1 MRFIRLSVLF
11 AVLSTPTLAHSAT
24 VAETLGDASIAHD
37 SPTGTWTI
45 AAGGAVVTIEA
56 DSSHDFRIVSLTSPS
71 RQLWIRNGGPGTSIT
86 VNGSTP
92 LFGARAGGFQSET
105 VETSN
110 DGHVLRLDVSMIMRS
125 HGLRV
130 TRHIAA
136 TSGSPTFETWTTF
149 EARDPVTLANVNAFQ
164 FTLPAGTVHW
174 LNGLQG
180 DAADITHDS
189 AFTLRQQDVA
199 AGAPLLLG
207 AQGRS
212 SEQTVPWF
220 AIDGAQDEFYAGL
233 MWSGAW
239 SLSIE
244 RSNANL
250 SASFGL
256 PSMTTTLSRDA
267 ALDGPHAFFG
277 VAAGHLPE
285 ASAALR
291 SYIVNGIRSGRGFSP
306 MVTYNTWFAYGT
318 AITEDSM
325 RLEMD
330 GAAALGA
337 ELFVIDAGWYEG
349 AGAENAFDYDS
360 GLGSWQVDAARFPD
374 GLASLTAYAHSLG
387 MKFGIWVEPERV
399 NLSTVGDDGVDESW
413 LVTHDGDYGS
423 EHAALLC
430 LAGAAARQWL
440 VDRVS
445 ALVAAVQPDYLKW
458 DNNMWVN
465 CDRGGHGHASTDGNF
480 AQVTGLYQ
488 VLDTLRAQ
496 YPNLTI
502 ENVSGGGNR
511 LDFGMLRYT
520 DVAWMDDRTTPSVHV
535 RHNLEGLAAA
545 FPPAYLLS
553 FVTDHV
559 AEPLHDAPDLAL
571 YVRSRMAGALGLCFR
586 TADLSAEDGGDLGK
600 EIEIYKNVRATLS
613 VASGALLTPQAA
625 ATDGPDWDVL
635 QAASPDGDAIV
646 VYAYQG
652 DDATDTFNV
661 RLADLQP
668 DATYSVRSVDLG
680 LIGTAT
686 GADLMTAGVD
696 VVQSS
701 NTAAHILVVVAQQ

>member
-1 MRFIRLSVLF
+1 
-11 AVLSTPTLAHSAT
+11 
-24 VAETLGDASIAHD
+24 
-37 SPTGTWTI
+37 
-45 AAGGAVVTIEA
+45 
-56 DSSHDFRIVSLTSPS
+56 
-71 RQLWIRNGGPGTSIT
+71 
-86 VNGSTP
+86 
-92 LFGARAGGFQSET
+92 
-105 VETSN
+105 
-110 DGHVLRLDVSMIMRS
+110 
-125 HGLRV
+125 
-130 TRHIAA
+130 
-136 TSGSPTFETWTTF
+136 
-149 EARDPVTLANVNAFQ
+149 
-164 FTLPAGTVHW
+164 
-174 LNGLQG
+174 
-180 DAADITHDS
+180 
-189 AFTLRQQDVA
+189 
-199 AGAPLLLG
+199 
-207 AQGRS
+207 
-212 SEQTVPWF
+212 
-220 AIDGAQDEFYAGL
+220 
-233 MWSGAW
+233 
-239 SLSIE
+239 
-244 RSNANL
+244 
-250 SASFGL
+250 
-256 PSMTTTLSRDA
+256 
-267 ALDGPHAFFG
+267 
-277 VAAGHLPE
+277 
-285 ASAALR
+285 
-291 SYIVNGIRSGRGFSP
+291 
-306 MVTYNTWFAYGT
+306 
-318 AITEDSM
+318 
-325 RLEMD
+325 
-330 GAAALGA
+330 
-337 ELFVIDAGWYEG
+337 
-349 AGAENAFDYDS
+349 
-360 GLGSWQVDAARFPD
+360 
-374 GLASLTAYAHSLG
+374 
-387 MKFGIWVEPERV
+387 MKFGVWVEPERV
-399 NLSTVGDDGVDESW
+399 NLSTVDDDGVDESW
-413 LVTHDGDYGS
+413 LVTNDGDYGS
-423 EHAALLC
+423 DHAALLC
-430 LAGAAARQWL
+430 LAGASARQWL

-445 ALVAAVQPDYLKW
+445 ALVDAVQPDYLKW

-668 DATYSVRSVDLG
+668 DATYSVSSVDLG

-701 NTAAHILVVVAQQ
+701 NTAANILVVVAQQ